1 VPEIQSH
8 KKYLKKCGLKPITIN
23 IWNMPENPWPKIT
36 YGNAQLEI
44 SCDAFFRN
52 NIPKIDLLKTLF

>member
-1 VPEIQSH
+1 
-8 KKYLKKCGLKPITIN
+8 
-23 IWNMPENPWPKIT
+23 MPENPWLKIT

-52 NIPKIDLLKTLF
+52 NIPKIDLFKTLFEKNTKISSLPII

>member
-1 VPEIQSH
+1 
-8 KKYLKKCGLKPITIN
+8 
-23 IWNMPENPWPKIT
+23 MPENPWLKIT

-52 NIPKIDLLKTLF
+52 NKKLIFSKHFFEKNTEISSLPII